1 MRLMIGLGA
10 LILVSATAVTAITQ
24 DQLATF
30 DQSLSYAL
38 LDMGLAPGDCK
49 IRSDYATPDA
59 FRLPLVDSLMND
71 PTSLLARVDGI
82 ATRLE
87 RDSSL
92 AFMLRDVWKVM
103 SVEIAAPISSES
115 YPCGHAMGI
124 IDDWPTRQVRPI
136 RDIRGRFAH
145 LPDGLSQAVA
155 AYLTRIETAAL
166 LREAALADLET
177 DVEFLRDNAVFLV
190 TPHDENE
197 DVSPFELDSLETADT
212 ALGDSVL
219 YLSQRIR
226 IPLIASMSAT
236 ALEAAEALGRDLEV
250 VDERAC
256 CGPCLKKSHRYN
268 GGRASS
274 VCGMATATGE
284 ILYMG
289 LTEWGPIV
297 IGDSGPNAYGGA
309 FGLII
314 DLGGNDMY
322 DLTASPGI
330 DFSLIIDRDGDDI
343 YRSGESMGLAGAIFG
358 TSTILDLAGNDSYRS
373 GAVSLGA
380 GIFGAGVLYDRKGN
394 DTYAA
399 GAFSQG
405 AGFLGAG
412 LLVDEAGNDSYT
424 AAMQSQA
431 FGYVMGAG
439 VMLDRAGNDTYL
451 TKMSETDILR
461 YDDHYLSFSQGCA
474 FGYRP
479 DYSGG
484 IGLLIDSAGND
495 LYSSDIFGQ
504 GVGYWYCVGAIVDRG
519 GHDRYSSY
527 QYAQGAGVHLGFG
540 LLEDQSGDDYYVS
553 KGVSQGCGHDLAL
566 GLLADFS
573 GNDCYTAV
581 DLSQGAGSANGTGIL
596 YDADGVDSYSCKSK
610 VNVNGY
616 GDYRREFGSV
626 GLQID
631 ARGTDYYAARGTN
644 ESLWESGRY
653 GLGVDIPGETTKPR
667 GDIFVKDYPFQE
679 RAFTTREI
687 YILSMRS
694 EPRFQRWKTYA
705 FAKMVQ
711 DSVASIEYLRTVLDT
726 KDATKRHAIK
736 DILVKIGAPAVPML
750 CDQVRRGNDL
760 AKAEASWIL
769 GLMETPD
776 ALDALMEISYSRD
789 WRERSGAINSLA
801 RLKGL
806 REDDER
812 RLEKRVAEVLE
823 DGNEVFYVKKDAA
836 FAAGN
841 RKYYGLIP
849 DLVACL
855 DHAHYSVRYSS
866 AEALRQLSR
875 DATAGSPDMR
885 DLIAE
890 GLKASLPHLDPLGLV
905 PAIYAATNLPA
916 DRTMDVAEA
925 ALGLGISQETEV
937 AVAIAKLLK
946 SVKPER
952 DAQRRRLDGLISR
965 LPQAWE
971 VRAVLAREASRGD
984 SVILRTGTATQVS
997 P

>member
-10 LILVSATAVTAITQ
+10 LILVWATAVSAITQ

-30 DQSLSYAL
+30 EASLSDAL
-38 LDMGLAPGDCK
+38 LDMGLAPRDCK

-82 ATRLE
+82 ATGLE
-87 RDSSL
+87 SDSSL
-92 AFMLRDVWKVM
+92 AFMLGDAWKAM
-103 SVEIAAPISSES
+103 SVGIAVPGYTMEV
-115 YPCGHAMGI
+115 
-124 IDDWPTRQVRPI
+124 IDDWPVARGRPF
-136 RDIRGRFAH
+136 RDIKGRFAH
-145 LPDGLSQAVA
+145 LPEGLRQAVE
-155 AYLTRIETAAL
+155 AYLARLETAAL
-166 LREAALADLET
+166 LREEALADLDT
-177 DVEFLRDNAVFLV
+177 DVEFLRDNAIYLV

-219 YLSQRIR
+219 ALCRRIR
-226 IPLIASMSAT
+226 IPILAAMSAT
-236 ALEAAEALGRDLEV
+236 ALEAAEALSRDLELG
-250 VDERAC
+250 DELAGWDLRL
-256 CGPCLKKSHRYN
+256 GKSHRYN
-268 GGRASS
+268 GGSASS
-274 VCGMATATGE
+274 VSGTATATGGV
-284 ILYMG
+284 LYFG

-297 IGDSGPNAYGGA
+297 IGDSGTNTYDGA
-309 FGLII
+309 FALIL
-314 DLGGNDMY
+314 DLGGNDTY
-322 DLTASPGI
+322 DLGASPGI
-330 DFSLIIDRDGDDI
+330 DFSLTIDRAGNDL
-343 YRSGESMGLAGAIFG
+343 YRSGESIGLAGAIFG
-358 TSTILDLAGNDSYRS
+358 TSTILDLAGNDRYES
-373 GAVSLGA
+373 GHVSLGA
-380 GIFGAGVLYDRKGN
+380 GIFGAGVLCDRSGD
-394 DTYAA
+394 DTYAS

-405 AGFLGAG
+405 AGFLGVG

-439 VMLDRAGNDTYL
+439 VILDRGGNDTYL
-451 TKMSETDILR
+451 TKMSQTDILR
-461 YDDHYLSFSQGCA
+461 YDDHYLSLSQGCA

-527 QYAQGAGVHLGFG
+527 QYAQGAGIHLGFG

-616 GDYRREFGSV
+616 GDYRREFGSI
-626 GLQID
+626 GLAID
-631 ARGTDYYAARGTN
+631 ARGTDYYAARGAN

-653 GLGVDIPGETTKPR
+653 GLGLDIPGEATKPR
-667 GDIFVKDYPFQE
+667 GDIVVREYPFQE
-679 RAFTTREI
+679 RAFTTREL

-705 FAKMVQ
+705 FAKMVE
-711 DSVASIEYLRTVLDT
+711 DSAASIEYLRTVLDT
-726 KDATKRHAIK
+726 RDATKRHAIK
-736 DILVKIGAPAVPML
+736 DVLVKIGAPAVPML
-750 CDQVRRGNDL
+750 CNQVRGGNDL

-769 GLMETPD
+769 GLMET
-776 ALDALMEISYSRD
+776 AGGLDVLMDLSYSED
-789 WRERSGAINSLA
+789 WRQRSGAINSLA

-806 REDDER
+806 REDDEQ
-812 RLEKRVAEVLE
+812 RLEKRVTGVLE
-823 DGNEVFYVKKDAA
+823 NEGEVFYVKKDAA

-841 RKYYGLIP
+841 RRYYALIP
-849 DLVACL
+849 QLVNCLADL
-855 DHAHYSVRYSS
+855 HYSVRYSA

-875 DATAGSPDMR
+875 DATAGTPDVR

-890 GLKASLPHLDPLGLV
+890 GLKAKLPDLDPLGLV
-905 PAIYAATNLPA
+905 PAIYAATDLPA
-916 DRTMDVAEA
+916 DSKMDVAEA

-937 AVAIAKLLK
+937 AVAIAKLVK
-946 SVKPER
+946 SVKPETA
-952 DAQRRRLDGLISR
+952 AQRKRLDGLTSS

-971 VRAVLAREASRGD
+971 VRAVLAR
-984 SVILRTGTATQVS
+984 
-997 P
+997 